1 MNKNYENLPNIT
13 MEAMDEDDAINAKN
27 PTNNL
32 TLSKFNAKNYLNTK
46 LDNEKNEKSKELK
59 IRLLP
64 IDSKSSTPFKKIYVH
79 QVKVPK
85 EVAKSGYKSYICIE
99 KTEGVDHEIYGN
111 KCPFCELNREA
122 YKKSVEAT
130 NPVDKKRYQ
139 DTSLANL
146 AKEACVIRCIERG
159 AEDDGPKFWKF
170 NIKLDK
176 TDPKNLIKKLYKT
189 RLDESRED
197 GEEENI
203 LDIYKGKDLK
213 VTIELADSKT
223 ENESDKKNKTSI
235 TIIDCGKN
243 KPLSDNNDLINK
255 WINDPKKWSDVFTI
269 KPYDYLAVIING
281 GIPWFDKVNHNWI
294 SKDEF
299 DRINDSK
306 VKEIDEKISNS
317 ENTLKSD
324 DSVMSSVVID
334 DEDYIPHFDEEHLPF

>member
-1 MNKNYENLPNIT
+1 MEQFNEKLPNIT
-13 MEAMDEDDAINAKN
+13 MEAMDMDDSNYNNESNHIN
-27 PTNNL
+27 
-32 TLSKFNAKNYLNTK
+32 LSKFNAKNYLNTK
-46 LDNEKNEKSKELK
+46 LDHEKNEKTKELK

-64 IDSKSSTPFKKIYVH
+64 IDEKSSTPFKKIYVH

-85 EVAKSGYKSYICIE
+85 EVAKSGYKSYICLE
-99 KTEGVDHEIYGN
+99 KTEGVDHKIYGN

-197 GEEENI
+197 GGEENI

-213 VTIELADSKT
+213 VTIELADSKI

-243 KPLSDNNDLINK
+243 KPLSENNDLVRE

-269 KPYDYLAVIING
+269 KPYEYLAIIING
-281 GIPWFDKVNHNWI
+281 GIPWFDKANEKWI
-294 SKDEF
+294 SKEEF
-299 DRINDSK
+299 DNITNNK

-317 ENTLKSD
+317 ENTLKSE
-324 DSVMSSVVID
+324 DSVMDSVMID
-334 DEDYIPHFDEEHLPF
+334 DEEHLPF